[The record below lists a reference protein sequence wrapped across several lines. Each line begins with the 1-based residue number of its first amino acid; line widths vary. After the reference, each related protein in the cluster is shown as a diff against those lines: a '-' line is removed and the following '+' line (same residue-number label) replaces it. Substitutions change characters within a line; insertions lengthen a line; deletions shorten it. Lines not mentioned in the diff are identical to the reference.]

1 MKKGMDWF
9 RWWHGAYT
17 DPKMRM
23 IASECN
29 LPMASLLGL
38 WASILELASDS
49 NVRGTI
55 DNFDAEVMSFH
66 LGIDVV
72 TPCNAMKR
80 RGMLHETDGVLCV
93 TNWEKWQPARER
105 NDDSSERVAKHR
117 AIKKQALTKNVA
129 DVTPGNANVTAV
141 TPREEKNIS
150 KQPPVIPQQ
159 AGGSQPASDGA
170 ASHREKRQAVTF
182 AKWIEAVR
190 AAGEKPVGDY
200 QPLRQYMKTVGLPE
214 EFVGLAW
221 HAFKERY
228 TIDEKGKRKR
238 YAEWRLVFLRSVKE
252 NWFGFWFIDRDNGL
266 QLTTKGKQADLEAAA
281 EVAA

>member
-80 RGMLHETDGVLCV
+80 RGMLHETNGVLCV

-117 AIKKQALTKNVA
+117 AIKKQALTKNGGV
-129 DVTPGNANVTAV
+129 VTPGNASVTTV
-141 TPREEKNIS
+141 TPREDKNIS

-159 AGGSQPASDGA
+159 AGGLQPPLGDVA
-170 ASHREKRQAVTF
+170 APRQKREAVTF
-182 AKWIEAVR
+182 VKWVERIR
-190 AAGEKPVGDY
+190 AAGEKPVADY
-200 QPLRQYMKTVGLPE
+200 QALRQYMQTVGLPE
-214 EFVGLAW
+214 DFVGLAW
-221 HAFKERY
+221 QSFKERY
-228 TIDEKGKRKR
+228 TADEKGKRKR
-238 YAEWRLVFLRSVKE
+238 YADWRATFLNAVKG
-252 NWFGFWFIDRDNGL
+252 NWFKLWYLDAENSW
-266 QLTTKGKQADLEAAA
+266 QLTTVGKQADLAAAA
-281 EVAA
+281 EVPA